1 MLWEGMR
8 GWGSSLRVESGLTA
22 GHLLSLSIAFSYI
35 LRWAQGRT
43 FDWGRLG
50 HVSGLFRAP
59 FFRSLYMIKCCK
71 GSVCFGVC
79 GLQACKPW

>member
-43 FDWGRLG
+43 FS
-50 HVSGLFRAP
+50 VSLEVKTLSETLLSIARMPFPPHLDMEGFYVMVSRA
-59 FFRSLYMIKCCK
+59 RRCL
-71 GSVCFGVC
+71 V
-79 GLQACKPW
+79 